1 MGKKIICLIA
11 VLCMALGFA
20 ACSGNTTIASDNGA
34 DMNGGFVAATKD
46 YVYFINGVESY
57 STTYKTGKVTKGAL
71 MRVAKSKFGSDN
83 TSDYETVVSKLI
95 VSDDTTAGF
104 YISGDYV
111 YYAVPSTENDRK
123 GETKKD
129 QLLFFRT
136 KLDASSTSSK
146 ISDKDFSHDAKFRF
160 IANDNEVYLVVYS
173 TNIYVYDA
181 VNGGEIM
188 NTEDTKYADL
198 QNKARRGTVQEVMFD
213 EDNATPVVYYTYKP
227 IDVSRWQDETSATAE
242 NYYDVHKI
250 TLGGGKATDVISIN
264 GFGSTTKPDNPELS
278 DVIEDEEMIGL
289 TFDLLRHKDGKLFY
303 SQTSLNTNVSSV
315 IYKTMDDKT
324 GVRTVV
330 TYATPKTTAAFA
342 DTVTIRSI
350 SENKVETMY
359 VDSTLGLVKFD
370 SSKAGDESAD
380 SDFGVNVIS
389 DKEDLKTATIR
400 FLSQEGDVEYL
411 YYTNSDGNYYKIS
424 LTALEA
430 GEETEALRINTLSLN
445 TSWYIPEVVNVNGKY
460 FFVCVYS
467 DSAYKSYVYA
477 IDMSEIEK
485 GVKAVKEEKGDGF
498 AESDYYSYDKKNE
511 EDAVKLGKKLG
522 ILAEADVETDSTT
535 TK

>member
-1 MGKKIICLIA
+1 
-11 VLCMALGFA
+11 MALGFA
-20 ACSGNTTIASDNGA
+20 ACSGNTTIAFDNGT
-34 DMNGGFVAATKD
+34 DMNGGFVAETKD

-57 STTYKTGKVTKGAL
+57 STAYKTGKVTKGAL
-71 MRVAKSKFGSDN
+71 MRVAKSKFGSE
-83 TSDYETVVSKLI
+83 TPADYETVVSKLI
-95 VSDDTTAGF
+95 VSDDTSAGF

-111 YYAVPSTENDRK
+111 YYAVPSTENNRK

-136 KLDASSTSSK
+136 KLDASSTSAK

-160 IANDNEVYLVVYS
+160 VANGSEVYLVVYS
-173 TNIYVYDA
+173 TNVYVYDA

-213 EDNATPVVYYTYKP
+213 EDNAAPVVYYTYKP

-250 TLGGGKATDVISIN
+250 TLGGGKATDVIAVN
-264 GFGSTTKPDNPELS
+264 GFGSTTKPNNPELS

-289 TFDLLRHKDGKLFY
+289 TFDLLRHKNGKLFY
-303 SQTSLNTNVSSV
+303 SQTSLNTNVSAV

-324 GVRTVV
+324 GARTVV

-342 DTVTIRSI
+342 DTVKIRSI
-350 SENKVETMY
+350 SEAGDKVETMY

-370 SSKAGDESAD
+370 SSKANDQSAD

-389 DKEDLKTATIR
+389 DKEGLKTATVK
-400 FLSQEGDVEYL
+400 FLSKEGDVEYL

-430 GEETEALRINTLSLN
+430 GEETEALRVNTLSLN
-445 TSWYIPEVVNVNGKY
+445 TSWYTPEVVNVNGKY

-467 DSAYKSYVYA
+467 DSTYKSYVYA

-485 GVKAVKEEKGDGF
+485 GVKAVKEEKGDDF
-498 AESDYYSYDKKNE
+498 AESDYYSYDKKKT

-522 ILAEADVETDSTT
+522 VLAEADVEKDSTT
-535 TK
+535 SK

>member
-1 MGKKIICLIA
+1 
-11 VLCMALGFA
+11 
-20 ACSGNTTIASDNGA
+20 
-34 DMNGGFVAATKD
+34 
-46 YVYFINGVESY
+46 
-57 STTYKTGKVTKGAL
+57 
-71 MRVAKSKFGSDN
+71 
-83 TSDYETVVSKLI
+83 
-95 VSDDTTAGF
+95 
-104 YISGDYV
+104 
-111 YYAVPSTENDRK
+111 
-123 GETKKD
+123 
-129 QLLFFRT
+129 
-136 KLDASSTSSK
+136 
-146 ISDKDFSHDAKFRF
+146 
-160 IANDNEVYLVVYS
+160 
-173 TNIYVYDA
+173 
-181 VNGGEIM
+181 M

-213 EDNATPVVYYTYKP
+213 EDNTAPVVYYTYKP

-250 TLGGGKATDVISIN
+250 TLGGGKATDVIAVN
-264 GFGSTTKPDNPELS
+264 GFGRTTKPNNPELS

-289 TFDLLRHKDGKLFY
+289 TFDLLRHKNGKLFY
-303 SQTSLNTNVSSV
+303 SQTSLNTNVSAV

-324 GVRTVV
+324 GARTVV

-342 DTVTIRSI
+342 DTVKIRSI
-350 SENKVETMY
+350 SEAGDKVETMY

-370 SSKAGDESAD
+370 SSKANDQSAD

-389 DKEDLKTATIR
+389 DKEDLKKATVK
-400 FLSQEGDVEYL
+400 FLSKEGDVEYL

-430 GEETEALRINTLSLN
+430 GEETEALRVNTLSLN
-445 TSWYIPEVVNVNGKY
+445 TSWYTPEVVNVNGKY

-485 GVKAVKEEKGDGF
+485 GVKAVKEEKGDDF
-498 AESDYYSYDKKNE
+498 AESDYYSYNKKKT

-522 ILAEADVETDSTT
+522 VLAEADVEKDSTT
-535 TK
+535 SK